1 MRRSITAL
9 ILMASLLSWTTPA
22 RAYTYQFTNASA
34 ALQLKW
40 PTTTITV
47 AFSTS
52 LGQPPPNIK
61 AGSDVVG
68 ATRRALA
75 HWSQNSNIRFVET
88 SSDKQSISAS
98 GQGDGISL
106 ISVASTPENA
116 AVFPPCGSSFVK
128 TGQTRVFYN
137 PDTGAIT
144 EADIVINPC
153 LQFSTDSAFGTYDL
167 ESTLT
172 HEIGHLL
179 GLDHSGIIGA
189 TMQPQQGQ
197 NGVYSLPALTPRTL
211 SDDDRAAIRNLYGPR
226 NGLGAIAGT
235 LNIGTPVYGGHVWAE
250 NTGTGQVI
258 AGNVTFSN
266 GAFRIDGLPPGNYR
280 VVAEPLDQP
289 VRAEELASTAGP
301 YGELRNNARTIFRT
315 VELASQLTVAAD
327 TTTQLNGTIANSGA
341 PTLNPRIFGINGQMS
356 TVPVQLAAGNTYKL
370 YVSGEGL
377 DTVSAQGVTI
387 TSPYLSVNPATFA
400 QTDFGTGVPVITFD
414 VTVAPSA
421 PAGDYSIKLV
431 TSGNEIAYLSGAL
444 TVVFPEA
451 SAVANPIDDARFFV
465 SQHYLDFLNRQ
476 ADAGGLQYWSEQITG
491 NAANAP
497 PPCAV
502 GDRACENNRR
512 AQVSAAFFVENEFQ
526 QTGYFVYRLFK
537 ASYNRQPTFNEFSAD
552 RAKVSGG
559 SNTEA
564 KKQALA
570 DEWAQ
575 RPEFLALYPAA
586 LSPEQFV
593 NKLFDTAQLFPYTA
607 ERNQLAADLRNNV
620 KTRAQVLRAVIEI
633 TEFVNREYNPAFV
646 LMQYFGY
653 LQRNADPGG
662 YQFWLD
668 VVNNR
673 VTNNY
678 LAMVCAFITST
689 EYQQRFGSVIT
700 HTNSDCSTVGQ

>member
-1 MRRSITAL
+1 MI
-9 ILMASLLSWTTPA
+9 ASLLGWTPPA
-22 RAYTYQFTNASA
+22 RAYTYQYTNVSA

-40 PTTTITV
+40 PTTTITI
-47 AFSTS
+47 AFSNS
-52 LGQPPPNIK
+52 LSQPPPNIK

-88 SSDKQSISAS
+88 SSTRQSISPS
-98 GQGDGISL
+98 GQGDGVSL
-106 ISVASTPENA
+106 ISVANTPENA
-116 AVFPPCGSSFVK
+116 AVFPPCSATNLIK

-137 PDTGAIT
+137 PDTGALT

-153 LQFSTDSAFGTYDL
+153 LQFSTDGTFGTYDL

-179 GLDHSGIIGA
+179 GLDHSAVIGA
-189 TMQPQQGQ
+189 TMQPRQGQ

-211 SDDDRAAIRNLYGPR
+211 SEDDRAAIRNLYGPR

-235 LNIGTPVYGGHVWAE
+235 LTAGGAPVFGGHVWAE
-250 NTGTGQVI
+250 NQGTGQVFG
-258 AGNVTFSN
+258 GNVSFSN
-266 GAFRIDGLPPGNYR
+266 GGFAISGLPAGNYR
-280 VVAEPLDQP
+280 VSAEPLDEPIPANQIGSTSGPYSGLQATQP
-289 VRAEELASTAGP
+289 LFRTTELANNVTVTADAIT
-301 YGELRNNARTIFRT
+301 LFNA
-315 VELASQLTVAAD
+315 
-327 TTTQLNGTIANSGA
+327 ANATSGA
-341 PTLNPRIFGINGQMS
+341 PTINPRLFGINSQLS
-356 TVPVQLAAGNTYKL
+356 TVPVQVAAGNTYKL
-370 YVSGEGL
+370 YVMGEGL
-377 DTVSAQGVTI
+377 DRVSAQGVTI
-387 TSPYLSVNPATFA
+387 SSPYLTVNQATFA
-400 QTDFGTGVPVITFD
+400 QTDFGTGVPIITFD

-421 PAGDYSIKLV
+421 PAGDYSIRLV
-431 TSGNEIAYLSGAL
+431 ATGNEIAYLAGAL
-444 TVVFPEA
+444 TVDFPEA
-451 SAVANPIDDARFFV
+451 SATANPIDDAQFFV
-465 SQHYLDFLNRQ
+465 RQHYLDFLNRQ
-476 ADAGGLQYWSEQITG
+476 PDAGGLQYWSEQITG
-491 NAANAP
+491 NATNTP
-497 PPCAV
+497 PPCAA

-526 QTGYFVYRLFK
+526 QTGYFVYRLYK
-537 ASYNRQPTFNEFSAD
+537 ASFNRQPTFNEFSAD

-559 SNTEA
+559 SDTEA

-570 DEWAQ
+570 DEWTQ
-575 RPEFLALYPAA
+575 RPAFLALYPTT

-653 LQRNADPGG
+653 LKRNADPGG

-689 EYQQRFGSVIT
+689 EYQQRFGPVIT
-700 HTNSDCSTVGQ
+700 HSNSDCSTVGQ

>member
-1 MRRSITAL
+1 
-9 ILMASLLSWTTPA
+9 MASLVSWTVPA
-22 RAYTYQFTNASA
+22 RAYTYQYTNASTF
-34 ALQLKW
+34 QLKW
-40 PTTTITV
+40 PTTTVTV
-47 AFSTS
+47 ALSTS
-52 LGQPPPNIK
+52 LSQQQPNIK

-68 ATRRALA
+68 AARRALA
-75 HWSQNSNIRFVET
+75 HWSQNSNIRFIET
-88 SSDKQSISAS
+88 SSTNQSISAS
-98 GQGDGISL
+98 GQGDGVSL
-106 ISVASTPENA
+106 ISVANTPENA
-116 AVFPPCGSSFVK
+116 AVFPSCGSAFFK

-137 PDTGAIT
+137 PANGALT

-153 LQFSTDSAFGTYDL
+153 LQFSTDGTFGTYDL
-167 ESTLT
+167 EATLT

-179 GLDHSGIIGA
+179 GLDHSSIIGA

-211 SDDDRAAIRNLYGPR
+211 SDDDRAAIRNLYGPHG
-226 NGLGAIAGT
+226 GLGAIAGT
-235 LNIGTPVYGGHVWAE
+235 LNVGVPAYGAHVWAE

-266 GAFRIDGLPPGNYR
+266 GTFRIDGLPPGNYR
-280 VVAEPLDQP
+280 VIAEPLDQP
-289 VRAEELASTAGP
+289 VKAEELASGAGP

-315 VELASQLTVAAD
+315 VELASQLSVTAD
-327 TTTQLNGTIANSGA
+327 TTTALNVTIANSGA
-341 PTLNPRIFGINGQMS
+341 PTINPRIFGINGQMS
-356 TVPVQLAAGNTYKL
+356 TVPVQVAAGNTYKV

-377 DTVSAQGVTI
+377 DRVFAQGVTI
-387 TSPYLSVNPATFA
+387 TSPYLSVNPSTFM
-400 QTDFGTGVPVITFD
+400 QQDFGTGVPVITFD

-421 PAGDYSIKLV
+421 PAGDYSIRLV
-431 TSGNEIAYLSGAL
+431 ANGNEIAYLAGAL
-444 TVVFPEA
+444 TVDFSET
-451 SAVANPIDDARFFV
+451 SATANPIDDAQFFV
-465 SQHYLDFLNRQ
+465 RQHYQDFLNRQ
-476 ADAGGLQYWSEQITG
+476 PDAGGLQYWSEQITG
-491 NAANAP
+491 NAANTP
-497 PPCAV
+497 PPCAA

-512 AQVSAAFFVENEFQ
+512 AQASAAFFVENEFQ

-570 DEWAQ
+570 DEWVQ
-575 RPEFLALYPAA
+575 RPEFLALYPAT
-586 LSPEQFV
+586 LSSEQFV

-653 LQRNADPGG
+653 LKRNADPGG

-678 LAMVCAFITST
+678 RAMVCAFITSA